1 MGSFQSDRCYLD
13 DGSYQDIRLDASTPT
28 CIADDPLPSS
38 RSQHNNPKQ
47 SPNESVYNDGKTS
60 HILHNDTNKDIHAN
74 LVDKCGGDTNIT
86 ATYSARISPNHK
98 VMVCT
103 SIYL

>member
-13 DGSYQDIRLDASTPT
+13 DGSYQDIRLDASTPI

-38 RSQHNNPKQ
+38 QSQHNNPKQ
-47 SPNESVYNDGKTS
+47 SPNESVCNDGKTNR
-60 HILHNDTNKDIHAN
+60 IRHNNITKDIHAN
-74 LVDKCGGDTNIT
+74 VVDKCGGDTNNT
-86 ATYSARISPNHK
+86 TTYSAHISPKHK

-103 SIYL
+103 SR